1 MREMYIVLVAILDTG
16 YWILDAGCWMLDA
29 GCWIWLSGSFA
40 LPASSDQGLESEDRA
55 MTREEALEL
64 VESKVK
70 NKNLVKHMIAT
81 EACMRSLARHFQEDE
96 DLWGLTGLLHDLDYD
111 QTAKDFPRHGLLGAQ
126 MLEEIGADE
135 RIVYAVKAHP
145 GHVEA
150 KSMMD
155 KALFAVDPLTGLIV
169 AAALMH
175 PTKKL
180 NDVDTRFVLNRFKEK
195 RFAAGAD
202 RDTIRTCE
210 NLGLSLEEFITISLE
225 AMKGVADELGL

>member
-1 MREMYIVLVAILDTG
+1 
-16 YWILDAGCWMLDA
+16 
-29 GCWIWLSGSFA
+29 
-40 LPASSDQGLESEDRA
+40 
-55 MTREEALEL
+55 MTRQEALEL
-64 VESKVK
+64 VKSKVK
-70 NKNLVKHMIAT
+70 NENLVKHMIAT
-81 EACMRSLARHFQEDE
+81 EACMRALASHFHEDE

-111 QTAKDFPRHGLLGAQ
+111 QTAQDFPKHGIVGAQ
-126 MLEEIGADE
+126 MLAEIGVDD

-150 KSMMD
+150 KSLMD

-175 PTKKL
+175 PTRKL
-180 NDVDTRFVLNRFKEK
+180 SNVDTQFVLNRFKEK

-210 NLGLSLEEFITISLE
+210 NLGLSLEEFTSISLE
-225 AMKGVADELGL
+225 AMKGVSDELGL

>member
-1 MREMYIVLVAILDTG
+1 
-16 YWILDAGCWMLDA
+16 
-29 GCWIWLSGSFA
+29 
-40 LPASSDQGLESEDRA
+40 
-55 MTREEALEL
+55 MTRDEALEL
-64 VESKVK
+64 VRSNVK

-81 EACMRSLARHFQEDE
+81 EACMRGLARHFQEDE
-96 DLWGLTGLLHDLDYD
+96 DLWGITGLVHDLDYD
-111 QTAKDFPRHGLLGAQ
+111 QTAKDFPKHGILSAQ
-126 MLEEIGADE
+126 MLEELGVDE

-169 AAALMH
+169 AATLMH

-180 NDVDTRFVLNRFKEK
+180 DNVDTKFVLNRFKER

-210 NLGLSLEEFITISLE
+210 NIGLSLEEFVTISLD
-225 AMKGVADELGL
+225 AMQTIADELGF

>member
-1 MREMYIVLVAILDTG
+1 
-16 YWILDAGCWMLDA
+16 
-29 GCWIWLSGSFA
+29 
-40 LPASSDQGLESEDRA
+40 

-64 VESKVK
+64 VKSKVK
-70 NKNLVKHMIAT
+70 NRNLVKHMIAT
-81 EACMRSLARHFQEDE
+81 EACMSFLASHFHEDE
-96 DLWGLTGLLHDLDYD
+96 TLWGLTGLVHDLDYD
-111 QTAKDFPRHGLLGAQ
+111 QTAKDPAKHGVIGAD
-126 MLEEIGADE
+126 MLEEMGVDD
-135 RIVYAVKAHP
+135 RIVYAVRAHAA
-145 GHVEA
+145 HVEA

-180 NDVDTRFVLNRFKEK
+180 ENVDTTFVLNRFKEK

-210 NLGLSLEEFITISLE
+210 NLGLPLEEFISISLE
-225 AMKGVADELGL
+225 AMKNVADELGL

>member
-1 MREMYIVLVAILDTG
+1 MI
-16 YWILDAGCWMLDA
+16 
-29 GCWIWLSGSFA
+29 
-40 LPASSDQGLESEDRA
+40 
-55 MTREEALEL
+55 REEALKL
-64 VESKVK
+64 VKSNVK

-81 EACMRSLARHFQEDE
+81 EACMRFLAHHFHEDE
-96 DLWGLTGLLHDLDYD
+96 DLWALTGLLHDLDYD
-111 QTAKDFPRHGLLGAQ
+111 KTAKDFPKHGLLSAQ
-126 MLEEIGADE
+126 MLEELGIDD

-169 AAALMH
+169 AATLMH

-180 NDVDTRFVLNRFKEK
+180 KNVDIEFILHRFKEK
-195 RFAAGAD
+195 RFAAGAN

-225 AMKGVADELGL
+225 AMQSVADELGL